1 MSTVGFSKGDS
12 SATYT
17 SFRGGGILANY
28 NKQLTVILT
37 LVGGITVHIKAKDK
51 DTFLDLYRSLFLG
64 ADNIIQI
71 SYEKVNVRLGGLK
84 LE

>member
-1 MSTVGFSKGDS
+1 MHLVYVESQDTKHIIDLQKVLI
-12 SATYT
+12 T
-17 SFRGGGILANY
+17 SFDD
-28 NKQLTVILT
+28 KQLTVILT